1 VFYGRKKHIRSL
13 DEKITNFTLLINLFC
28 SPPKGMHINH
38 DDLLLIA
45 TGSSSRSEQIMKTLE
60 REIIS
65 LKRAVNVGYYQLKV

>member
-1 VFYGRKKHIRSL
+1 
-13 DEKITNFTLLINLFC
+13 
-28 SPPKGMHINH
+28 MHINH